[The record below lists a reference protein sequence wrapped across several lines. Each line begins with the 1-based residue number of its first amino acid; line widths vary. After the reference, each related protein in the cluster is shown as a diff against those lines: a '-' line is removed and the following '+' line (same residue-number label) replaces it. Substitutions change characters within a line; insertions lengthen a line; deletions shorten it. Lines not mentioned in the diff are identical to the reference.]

1 MPRSSQRPGLCRSGP
16 CLSRRPPLGARQ
28 RGPVTLAVLLSLLIL
43 PDLVTTVSLW
53 EGLSAKAAGPRSER
67 GASKSD
73 PQTEATLERA
83 KTLIDLHQEPAALEI
98 LRAFMA
104 ANPHSPY
111 LDHAYLLTA
120 GALIGNKTPAEAVEY
135 LDLLLSEFPNS
146 TLAGR
151 ARIMMGT
158 AQVQLGNVDAA
169 LPVLAEARSLAPDR
183 ETQRDALKMIGEIQV
198 VKGDFVR
205 AVQAW
210 LDETALAPDDQRYAI
225 RERIHDLVAHKMD
238 KRALTRLRDAYPTTF
253 PGDVALIRLIELH
266 LASGEDYLAERS
278 IRIFLLRFPNHAY
291 AQTASEMLGSFKS
304 KVKASQHVIAAVLP
318 LSGPLGPFGNEAL
331 NGVRLALDKAKE
343 SLGLASVGLIVKDS
357 PPDRTRFRTELSEML
372 AEYQPVAVIGPF
384 LSRDLPAAAALG
396 EETEVPFI
404 TPAATAPEVW
414 RYGSYVF
421 STAFTYTQQAQR
433 IADFAVGRQ
442 GYRRFC
448 ILHPDTTYGHELTR
462 LFTQSVRQRGGEI
475 IAVESYEETDH
486 DFSPQI
492 KRLKQED
499 LKRYGTTTTSKTSK
513 GLTRVN
519 YTPGFDAIFLPG
531 DYEQIA
537 LIAPQLLFYDMKVP
551 LLGSNGW
558 NSPDLFKF
566 ADRSIEGGVF
576 VDGFFLDTPD
586 PTVQD
591 FVARYRKRYQTAP
604 SLFSALAY
612 DATRLVLEAIR
623 RGATNGKG
631 VRDDLV
637 AFTDLP
643 TLGGPAAFGPWGTLD
658 RRTYLI
664 QVKQGKFVLLN

>member
-1 MPRSSQRPGLCRSGP
+1 M
-16 CLSRRPPLGARQ
+16 LG
-28 RGPVTLAVLLSLLIL
+28 VLLALFIV
-43 PDLVTTVSLW
+43 PDLVATVSPW
-53 EGLSAKAAGPRSER
+53 ESFSVRAAGPRSER
-67 GASKSD
+67 GTHKPD
-73 PQTEATLERA
+73 PQAEATLERA
-83 KTLIDLHQEPAALEI
+83 KNLIDLHQEPAALEV
-98 LRAFMA
+98 LRAFIA
-104 ANPHSPY
+104 ANPHSHY

-120 GALIGNKTPAEAVEY
+120 GALIGNKTPAEAIEY
-135 LDLLLSEFPNS
+135 LDLLLTDFPNS
-146 TLAGR
+146 SLVGR
-151 ARIMMGT
+151 ARILMGA
-158 AQVQLGNVDAA
+158 AQMQLGNVDAA

-183 ETQRDALKMIGEIQV
+183 ETQRDALKMIGGIQV
-198 VKGDFVR
+198 IKGDYVR

-210 LDETALAPDDQRYAI
+210 LDEMALTQDDQQFAV

-238 KRALTRLRDAYPTTF
+238 RRALTRLRDAYPTTF

-266 LASGEDYLAERS
+266 QASGEDHLAERS
-278 IRIFLLRFPNHAY
+278 IRIFLLRFPNHPY
-291 AQTASEMLGSFKS
+291 AQTATEMLGSFKS
-304 KVKASQHVIAAVLP
+304 KLKASQHIIAAVLP
-318 LSGPLGPFGNEAL
+318 LSGQLGPFGTEAL

-343 SLGLASVGLIVKDS
+343 SLGLTSVGLIVKDS
-357 PPDRTRFRTELSEML
+357 PSDRTRFRTELSELL

-384 LSRDLPAAAALG
+384 LSRDLAAAAALG
-396 EETEVPFI
+396 EQAEVPFI

-421 STAFTYTQQAQR
+421 STALTYPQQAQR
-433 IADFAVGRQ
+433 IVDFAMGRQ
-442 GYRRFC
+442 GHRRFC
-448 ILHPDTTYGHELTR
+448 VLHPDTTYGQELTR
-462 LFTQSVRQRGGEI
+462 LFTQSVRQRGGEV
-475 IAVESYEETDH
+475 IAVESYEETDR

-492 KRLKQED
+492 KRLKAED
-499 LKRYGTTTTSKTSK
+499 LKRYGTTTTTKTSK
-513 GLTRVN
+513 GLPRIN

-558 NSPDLFKF
+558 NSPDLFRF
-566 ADRSIEGGVF
+566 ADKSIEGGVF
-576 VDGFFLDTPD
+576 VDGFFLDTPE
-586 PTVQD
+586 PIVQD
-591 FVARYRKRYQTAP
+591 FVARYRKRYQTTP

-623 RGATNGKG
+623 RGATDGKA

-643 TLGGPAAFGPWGTLD
+643 TLGGPAAFGPSGTLD

>member
-1 MPRSSQRPGLCRSGP
+1 M
-16 CLSRRPPLGARQ
+16 LG
-28 RGPVTLAVLLSLLIL
+28 VLLALVIVPVLIA
-43 PDLVTTVSLW
+43 TVSPW
-53 EGLSAKAAGPRSER
+53 EDFTARAAGPRSER
-67 GASKSD
+67 GAHKVD
-73 PQTEATLERA
+73 PQAEATLERA
-83 KTLIDLHQEPAALEI
+83 KNLIDSHQEPAALEI
-98 LRAFMA
+98 LRAFIA
-104 ANPHSPY
+104 ANPHSRY

-120 GALIGNKTPAEAVEY
+120 GALIGNKTPAEAIEY
-135 LDLLLSEFPNS
+135 LDLLLTDFPNS
-146 TLAGR
+146 NLVGR
-151 ARIMMGT
+151 ARILMGA
-158 AQVQLGNVDAA
+158 AQMQLGNVDAA

-183 ETQRDALKMIGEIQV
+183 ETQRDALKMIGDIQV
-198 VKGDFVR
+198 IKGDYVR

-210 LDETALAPDDQRYAI
+210 LDEMALTQDDQRFAV

-238 KRALTRLRDAYPTTF
+238 RRALTRLRDAYPTTF

-266 LASGEDYLAERS
+266 QASGEDHLAERS
-278 IRIFLLRFPNHAY
+278 IRIFLLRYPNHAY
-291 AQTASEMLGSFKS
+291 APTATEMLGSFKS

-318 LSGPLGPFGNEAL
+318 LSGQLGPFGTEAL

-343 SLGLASVGLIVKDS
+343 SLGQTSVGLIVKDS
-357 PPDRTRFRTELSEML
+357 PSDRARFRTELGELL

-396 EETEVPFI
+396 EQVEIPFI
-404 TPAATAPEVW
+404 TPAATTPEVW

-421 STAFTYTQQAQR
+421 STALTYPQQAQR
-433 IADFAVGRQ
+433 IVDFAMDRQ

-448 ILHPDTTYGHELTR
+448 VLHPDTTYGQELTR
-462 LFTQSVRQRGGEI
+462 LFTQSVRQRGGEV
-475 IAVESYEETDH
+475 IAVESYEESDR

-492 KRLKQED
+492 KRLKAED

-513 GLTRVN
+513 GVIRVN

-558 NSPDLFKF
+558 NSPDLFRF
-566 ADRSIEGGVF
+566 ADKSIEGGVF

-586 PTVQD
+586 PIVQD
-591 FVARYRKRYQTAP
+591 FVARYRKRYQTTP

-623 RGATNGKG
+623 RGATDGKA

-643 TLGGPAAFGPWGTLD
+643 TLGGPAAFGPSGTLD

>member
-1 MPRSSQRPGLCRSGP
+1 MTPGL
-16 CLSRRPPLGARQ
+16 L
-28 RGPVTLAVLLSLLIL
+28 LAFLIV
-43 PDLVTTVSLW
+43 PALVTTVPLW
-53 EGLSAKAAGPRSER
+53 EGLSAKAAGPKSER
-67 GASKSD
+67 GAPKSD
-73 PQTEATLERA
+73 PQAEATLERA
-83 KTLIDLHQEPAALEI
+83 KNLIDLHQEPAALEI
-98 LRAFMA
+98 LRAFIA
-104 ANPHSPY
+104 ANPHSRY
-111 LDHAYLLTA
+111 LDHAYLLMA
-120 GALIGNKTPAEAVEY
+120 GALVGDKNPTEAIEY
-135 LDLLLSEFPNS
+135 LDLLLTDYPNS
-146 TLAGR
+146 SLVGR
-151 ARIMMGT
+151 ARILMGT
-158 AQVQLGNVDAA
+158 AQIQLGNVDAA

-183 ETQRDALKMIGEIQV
+183 ETQRDALKMIGDIQV
-198 VKGDFVR
+198 IKGDFVR
-205 AVQAW
+205 AVQSW
-210 LDETALAPDDQRYAI
+210 LDEMALSPDDQRLAV
-225 RERIHDLVAHKMD
+225 RERIHDLVVHKMD
-238 KRALTRLRDAYPTTF
+238 RRALTRLRDAYPTTF

-266 LASGEDYLAERS
+266 LASGEDHLAERS

-291 AQTASEMLGSFKS
+291 AQTATETLGSFKS

-318 LSGPLGPFGNEAL
+318 LSGQLGPFGNEAL

-357 PPDRTRFRTELSEML
+357 PPDRNRFRTELTELL
-372 AEYQPVAVIGPF
+372 AEYQPMAVIGPF

-396 EETEVPFI
+396 EQTEVPFI

-414 RYGSYVF
+414 RFGSYVF
-421 STAFTYTQQAQR
+421 SAALTYPQQAQR

-462 LFTQSVRQRGGEI
+462 LFSQLVRQHGGEI
-475 IAVESYEETDH
+475 IAVDSYEETDH
-486 DFSPQI
+486 DFSAPI
-492 KRLKQED
+492 KRLKAED
-499 LKRYGTTTTSKTSK
+499 LKRYGTTTTTKTSK
-513 GLTRVN
+513 GLPRIN

-531 DYEQIA
+531 DYEQIS
-537 LIAPQLLFYDMKVP
+537 LIAPQLLFYDIKVP

-576 VDGFFLDTPD
+576 VDGFFLDSPD

-591 FVARYRKRYQTAP
+591 FVARYRRRYQTTP

-623 RGATNGKG
+623 RGATSGKD

-643 TLGGPAAFGPWGTLD
+643 TLGGPAAFGPSGTLD